1 MFGQYKMKLCLA
13 QALFIL
19 KTVPDE
25 DGSLLPCKIKEI
37 HQVFSTKYGQAAQ
50 VWYNKAVDSR
60 IVDRLQFKTFQNC
73 NLKE

>member
-1 MFGQYKMKLCLA
+1 MKLCIA
-13 QALFIL
+13 QASYIL
-19 KTVPDE
+19 KTIFGADR
-25 DGSLLPCKIKEI
+25 GLLPCKIKEI

-60 IVDRLQFKTFQNC
+60 IVERLQFKTFQNC